1 MNDENIAPYK
11 FKPGDE
17 APTEQ
22 REIQRA
28 GGIARGKQQTE
39 QKTMREWAKV
49 FGAVPVTIKAQDGT
63 DVDTTTIGNIVAA
76 QMQKA
81 TRGDT
86 KAAKFIADLLGE
98 TAGETGGLTLVVNA
112 SPDGKANI
120 EKLLKG
126 KE

>member
-1 MNDENIAPYK
+1 MNDENLIPIAERSA
-11 FKPGDE
+11 DE
-17 APTEQ
+17 V
-22 REIQRA
+22 REIGRK
-28 GGIARGKQQTE
+28 GGIASGKARRE
-39 QKTMREWAKV
+39 QKTMREWARI

-63 DVDTTTIGNIVAA
+63 DVNTTTLGNVVAA
-76 QMQKA
+76 QLQKA

-120 EKLLKG
+120 EKILKG

>member
-1 MNDENIAPYK
+1 MNDENLVP
-11 FKPGDE
+11 FTSDQSREE
-17 APTEQ
+17 AVKNG
-22 REIQRA
+22 RA
-28 GGIARGKQQTE
+28 GGIASGQARRE
-39 QKTMREWAKV
+39 QKTMREWARI

-63 DVDTTTIGNIVAA
+63 DVNTTTLGNVVAA
-76 QMQKA
+76 QLQKA

>member
-1 MNDENIAPYK
+1 MANEENLIPLNERTK
-11 FKPGDE
+11 E
-17 APTEQ
+17 AAKA
-22 REIQRA
+22 IQVA

-39 QKTMREWAKV
+39 QKTMREWARI
-49 FGAVPVTIKAQDGT
+49 FGAVPVKIKAQDGS
-63 DVDTTTIGNIVAA
+63 DVETTTLGNIVAA

-86 KAAKFIADLLGE
+86 KAAKFVADLLGE
-98 TAGETGGLTLVVNA
+98 TAGETGGITLVVNA

>member
-1 MNDENIAPYK
+1 MNDENLIPIAERSA
-11 FKPGDE
+11 DE
-17 APTEQ
+17 V
-22 REIQRA
+22 REIGRK
-28 GGIARGKQQTE
+28 GGIASGKARRE
-39 QKTMREWAKV
+39 QKTMREWARI

-63 DVDTTTIGNIVAA
+63 DVNTTTLGNVVAA
-76 QMQKA
+76 QLQKA

>member
-1 MNDENIAPYK
+1 MNDENLLPIAERSA
-11 FKPGDE
+11 DE
-17 APTEQ
+17 V
-22 REIQRA
+22 REIGRK
-28 GGIARGKQQTE
+28 GGIASGKARRE
-39 QKTMREWAKV
+39 QKTMREWARI

-63 DVDTTTIGNIVAA
+63 DVNTTTLGNVVAA
-76 QMQKA
+76 QLQKA

>member
-1 MNDENIAPYK
+1 MAREENLIPLNERSK
-11 FKPGDE
+11 EE
-17 APTEQ
+17 AKV
-22 REIQRA
+22 IQTA
-28 GGIARGKQQTE
+28 GGVARGKQRTE

-49 FGAVPVTIKAQDGT
+49 FGAVPVTVKAQDGT
-63 DVDTTTIGNIVAA
+63 DVDTTTLGNIVAA

>member
-1 MNDENIAPYK
+1 MANEDNLIPLNERTK
-11 FKPGDE
+11 E
-17 APTEQ
+17 AAKA
-22 REIQRA
+22 IQIA
-28 GGIARGKQQTE
+28 GGRARGKQQTE
-39 QKTMREWAKV
+39 QKTMREWARI

-63 DVDTTTIGNIVAA
+63 DVNTTTLGNVVAA
-76 QMQKA
+76 QLQKA

-86 KAAKFIADLLGE
+86 KAAKFIVDLLGE

-112 SPDGKANI
+112 SPDVKANI

>member
-98 TAGETGGLTLVVNA
+98 TAGEIGGLTLVVNA

>member
-1 MNDENIAPYK
+1 MNDENLIPIAERSA
-11 FKPGDE
+11 DE
-17 APTEQ
+17 V
-22 REIQRA
+22 REIGRK
-28 GGIARGKQQTE
+28 GGIASGKARRE
-39 QKTMREWAKV
+39 QKTMREWARI

-63 DVDTTTIGNIVAA
+63 DVNTTTLGNVVAA
-76 QMQKA
+76 QLQKA

-112 SPDGKANI
+112 SQDGKANI

>member
-1 MNDENIAPYK
+1 MANDENLVPFDK
-11 FKPGDE
+11 RSEEE
-17 APTEQ
+17 A
-22 REIQRA
+22 RELGRQ
-28 GGIARGKQQTE
+28 GGIASGKVRRE
-39 QKTMREWAKV
+39 QKTMREWARI

-63 DVDTTTIGNIVAA
+63 DVNTTTLGNVVAA
-76 QMQKA
+76 QLQKA

>member
-1 MNDENIAPYK
+1 MAKEDLIPFSERS
-11 FKPGDE
+11 E
-17 APTEQ
+17 AEAKELGRQ
-22 REIQRA
+22 
-28 GGIARGKQQTE
+28 GGIASGKARRE
-39 QKTMREWAKV
+39 QKTMREWAKI

-63 DVDTTTIGNIVAA
+63 DVNTTTLGNVVAA
-76 QMQKA
+76 QLQKA

>member
-1 MNDENIAPYK
+1 MANDENLVPFDK
-11 FKPGDE
+11 RSEEE
-17 APTEQ
+17 A
-22 REIQRA
+22 RELGRQ
-28 GGIARGKQQTE
+28 GGIASGKARRE
-39 QKTMREWAKV
+39 QKTMREWARI

-63 DVDTTTIGNIVAA
+63 DVNTTTLGNVVAA
-76 QMQKA
+76 QLQKA

-112 SPDGKANI
+112 SQDGKANI

>member
-1 MNDENIAPYK
+1 MANEDNLIPLNERTK
-11 FKPGDE
+11 E
-17 APTEQ
+17 AAKA
-22 REIQRA
+22 IQIA
-28 GGIARGKQQTE
+28 GGRARGKQQTE
-39 QKTMREWAKV
+39 QKTMREWARI

-63 DVDTTTIGNIVAA
+63 DVNTTTLGNVVAA
-76 QMQKA
+76 QLQKA

-120 EKLLKG
+120 EKLMKG

>member
-1 MNDENIAPYK
+1 MANDENLIPIAERSA
-11 FKPGDE
+11 DE
-17 APTEQ
+17 V
-22 REIQRA
+22 REIGRK
-28 GGIARGKQQTE
+28 GGIASGKARRE
-39 QKTMREWAKV
+39 QKTMREWARI

-63 DVDTTTIGNIVAA
+63 DVNTTTLGNVVAA
-76 QMQKA
+76 QLQKA